1 MRYYTAGS
9 GAPLLFLH
17 GGGTKAM
24 TYRNN
29 LELFA
34 QRYYVIAPDIPPF
47 GASDMPPAVWDF
59 RAYAEFFARFLDE
72 LGCASLTVIGH
83 SYGGG
88 IALCL
93 AARSARVGRLVVIDA
108 AGVSQYRLGT
118 FVWRYFF
125 EKYFHDFIQ
134 MQPKVFFRIQVDFI
148 IDVLH
153 HCTRLLQGIRLVFH
167 ALTPQYREQFARITV
182 PTLILWGEN
191 DEIFPVSTAES
202 LHTMVTHS
210 ELRIVAGNHDWCLSL
225 NPPRIPRSS
234 AAWVEL
240 AAVGNGGTMRTWK

>member
-1 MRYYTAGS
+1 MEFHAHRYRAGGVTMRYYTAGS

-59 RAYAEFFARFLDE
+59 RAYAEFFAHFLDD
-72 LGCASLTVIGH
+72 LGCASLFVVGH

-88 IALCL
+88 IGLCL

-108 AGVSQYRLGT
+108 AGVSQYLLRT
-118 FVWRYFF
+118 FFYRYFVVKCIRDLRQKKF
-125 EKYFHDFIQ
+125 GVW
-134 MQPKVFFRIQVDFI
+134 MRLQVDFA
-148 IDVLH
+148 VNVVKKCRHLLH
-153 HCTRLLQGIRLVFH
+153 GVRVVFH
-167 ALTPQYREQFARITV
+167 ALTPQYREQFTRITA
-182 PTLILWGEN
+182 PTLILWGEE

-202 LHTMVTHS
+202 LHAMIAHS
-210 ELRIVAGNHDWCLSL
+210 ELRIVAGNHDWCLF
-225 NPPRIPRSS
+225 NP
-234 AAWVEL
+234 EL
-240 AAVGNGGTMRTWK
+240 LARVLP